1 MLTDQALE
9 SLRKKLE
16 ECHEWPCRYMFKFI
30 VPQEQSHQL
39 CAVLDM
45 MPACERASSSGK
57 YVSITIEEKMS
68 SPDEV
73 VMIYQK
79 ASTVPGV
86 LAL

>member
-1 MLTDQALE
+1 
-9 SLRKKLE
+9 
-16 ECHEWPCRYMFKFI
+16 MFKFI

-45 MPACERASSSGK
+45 MPSCERASRSGK
-57 YVSITIEEKMS
+57 YVSLTLEEEMS
-68 SPDEV
+68 SPEEV
-73 VMIYQK
+73 VIIYQK

>member
-1 MLTDQALE
+1 MLSDESLE
-9 SLRKKLE
+9 SLKQKLH
-16 ECHEWPCRYMFKFI
+16 ECHDWPCRYMFKFI
-30 VPQEQSHQL
+30 VPQGQSNQL

-45 MPACERASSSGK
+45 TPCIERASRTGK
-57 YVSITIEEKMS
+57 YVSITIEEHMS